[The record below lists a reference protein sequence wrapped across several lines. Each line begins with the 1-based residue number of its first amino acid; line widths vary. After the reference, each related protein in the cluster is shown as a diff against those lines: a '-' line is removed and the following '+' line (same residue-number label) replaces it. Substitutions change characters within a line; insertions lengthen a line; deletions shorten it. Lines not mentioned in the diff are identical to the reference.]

1 MTKIAIKS
9 DNITSFGEIFHVMDT
24 FFFLEE
30 KIVFMLVTAMLK
42 NFYLYLL
49 GTLTDKMQVILCLC
63 PR

>member
-30 KIVFMLVTAMLK
+30 KIVFMLVTAML
-42 NFYLYLL
+42 
-49 GTLTDKMQVILCLC
+49 
-63 PR
+63 